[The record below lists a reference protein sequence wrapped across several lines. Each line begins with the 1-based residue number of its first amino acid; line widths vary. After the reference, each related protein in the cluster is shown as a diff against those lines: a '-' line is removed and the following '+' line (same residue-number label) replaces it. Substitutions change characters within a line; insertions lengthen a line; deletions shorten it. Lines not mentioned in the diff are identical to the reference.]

1 MERGARPAAEEAARP
16 RYHPLVT
23 ERPDTIAPTAS
34 LLDAARI
41 VARGGPLDTK
51 LATLAEHARASTG
64 AAHVSIHLID
74 AKGTGLVPAG
84 QSQDAG
90 GGTAGAPQADGEDL
104 APIALGSTHPAV
116 RSALED
122 RLPVS
127 FVNGPDAQ
135 ESLPFLP
142 ADARGVAAIPLVTAD
157 DEGAAVVEGLLLW
170 AGAGEIES
178 APEPALAVAD
188 LVAVAIRQA
197 RLENALT
204 EHADWLDRVA
214 NTDPLTGL
222 ANRRTF
228 ERMLQLELVRV
239 NRQSAPIGLAL
250 FAVDGLAELEA
261 QAGAAASDDVL
272 RRVAATLA
280 DQLRLIDTVAR
291 IGGGTFAAI
300 CPGAQGTEA
309 ATRVRDAVGQLDPA
323 PTGPIS
329 VSVGVVRFPD
339 DGTEAEQ
346 LLAAGEVALQAAAA
360 EGPGAILESAA
371 RR

>member
-1 MERGARPAAEEAARP
+1 M
-16 RYHPLVT
+16 T
-23 ERPDTIAPTAS
+23 ERPETTAPNVS

-51 LATLAEHARASTG
+51 LATLAEHARAASG

-74 AKGTGLVPAG
+74 AEGTGLVPVGRSWDGPETDAG
-84 QSQDAG
+84 QPRDAE
-90 GGTAGAPQADGEDL
+90 ADL
-104 APIALGSTHPAV
+104 APMDLEGAHPAV
-116 RSALED
+116 LRALED
-122 RLPVS
+122 RLPVT
-127 FVNGPDAQ
+127 FAGDRDALA
-135 ESLPFLP
+135 SLPFLP
-142 ADARGVAAIPLVTAD
+142 AGAHGVAAIPLVTAD

-170 AGAGEIES
+170 AGTAEIES
-178 APEPALAVAD
+178 APEPVLAVAD

-197 RLENALT
+197 RLESALT

-228 ERMLQLELVRV
+228 ERMLQLELVRAS
-239 NRQSAPIGLAL
+239 RQSAPIGLAL

-280 DQLRLIDTVAR
+280 EQLRLIDTVAR
-291 IGGGTFAAI
+291 VGGGTFAAI

-309 ATRVRDAVGQLDPA
+309 ASRVRDAVGALEPA

-339 DGTEAEQ
+339 DGTEADQ
-346 LLAAGEVALQAAAA
+346 LMAAGEAALQAAGA
-360 EGPGAILESAA
+360 EGPGSVLESAA